1 MERWKLLAGLVSF
14 TFFMENLD
22 ATVIAT
28 ALPQMAL
35 SFGREPVDLNLGI
48 SAYLLAIA
56 VGIPVSGWIAERFG
70 PRPVFTLAIGVFTL
84 ASLLCGMALSLEHFI
99 AARILQGLGGA
110 LMVPVG
116 RLVVLQVTEKH
127 ELVRAIALITWPGLV
142 APVLGPPLGGLIT
155 TYADWRWIFYLNLP
169 LGLIALLLAWRLVPA
184 DLPTQRHPLDW
195 RGFLLLGGA
204 CVAFMW
210 GVERLGQNHGSLGAN
225 LAWMGIG
232 LILGTKAVRHMTRI
246 ERPLIDFGTLRIP
259 TYRAA
264 ILGGG
269 LFRVTIATAPFL
281 LPLLFQLAFGLDAF
295 QAGLLLLALFA
306 GNLAA
311 KPFTT
316 ATMRRFGLRTILTVN
331 GLLSAFSLLACGLLT
346 PDWPLPAILLLLFF
360 SGVFRSLQFT
370 ASNALAFADI
380 PKSRLS
386 HASTLFSTNFQLAM
400 GLGVAIAALLL
411 RASMDWHGHLDPQLA
426 DFRLAFCIVAVLGI
440 LSTLDAFRLARN
452 AGDSVSGH
460 TSES

>member
-1 MERWKLLAGLVSF
+1 MAHWKAIAALTAG

-28 ALPQMAL
+28 ALPEMAAA
-35 SFGREPVDLNLGI
+35 FEREPVDLNLGI

-70 PRPVFTLAIGVFTL
+70 PRPVFTLAIGLFTL
-84 ASLLCGMALSLEHFI
+84 ASLLCGLAPSLELFI
-99 AARILQGLGGA
+99 GARILQGLGGA

-210 GVERLGQNHGSLGAN
+210 GVERLGQNQGSLGSN

-232 LILGTKAVRHMTRI
+232 LLLGTKAVRHMARI
-246 ERPLIDFGTLRIP
+246 DRPLIDFGTLRIA
-259 TYRAA
+259 TYRAS

-281 LPLLFQLAFGLDAF
+281 LPLMFQLSFGLDAF

-316 ATMRRFGLRTILTVN
+316 AAMRRFGLRRILTLN

-346 PDWPLPAILLLLFF
+346 PAWPLPLVMLLLFA
-360 SGVFRSLQFT
+360 SGVFRSMQFT

-380 PKSRLS
+380 PKTRLA

-400 GLGVAIAALLL
+400 GLGVALAALLL
-411 RASMDWHGHLDPQLA
+411 RASMEWQGHLDPQLS

-440 LSTLDAFRLARN
+440 LSTLDAFCLTRD
-452 AGDSVSGH
+452 AGASVSGH
-460 TSES
+460 SPKS

>member
-28 ALPQMAL
+28 ALPEMAAA
-35 SFGREPVDLNLGI
+35 FGRDPVDLNLGI

-70 PRPVFTLAIGVFTL
+70 PRPVFTLAIGFFTL
-84 ASLLCGMALSLEHFI
+84 ASLLCGLAPSLELFI
-99 AARILQGLGGA
+99 GARILQGLGGA

-210 GVERLGQNHGSLGAN
+210 GVERLGQNQGSLGSN

-232 LILGTKAVRHMTRI
+232 LLLGTKAVRHMARI
-246 ERPLIDFGTLRIP
+246 DRPLIDFGTLRIA
-259 TYRAA
+259 TYRAS

-281 LPLLFQLAFGLDAF
+281 LPLMFQLSFGLDAF

-311 KPFTT
+311 KPLTT
-316 ATMRRFGLRTILTVN
+316 AAMRRFGLRRILTLN

-346 PDWPLPAILLLLFF
+346 PAWPLPLVMLLLFA
-360 SGVFRSLQFT
+360 SGVFRSMQFT

-380 PKSRLS
+380 PKTRLA

-400 GLGVAIAALLL
+400 GLGVALAALLL
-411 RASMDWHGHLDPQLA
+411 RASMEWQGHLDPQLS

-440 LSTLDAFRLARN
+440 LSTLDAFCLTRD
-452 AGDSVSGH
+452 AGASVSGH
-460 TSES
+460 SPKS

>member
-1 MERWKLLAGLVSF
+1 MERWKLLACLVSF

-28 ALPQMAL
+28 ALPQMAA
-35 SFGREPVDLNLGI
+35 SFGRDPVDLNLGI

-84 ASLLCGMALSLEHFI
+84 ASLLCGMALSLEQFI
-99 AARILQGLGGA
+99 AARILQGIGGA

-116 RLVVLQVTEKH
+116 RLAVLQVTEKH

-184 DLPTQRHPLDW
+184 DIPTQRHPLDW

-204 CVAFMW
+204 CVTFMW
-210 GVERLGQNHGSLGAN
+210 GVERLGQNQGNLGSN

-232 LILGTKAVRHMTRI
+232 LILGVKAVRHTARLD
-246 ERPLIDFGTLRIP
+246 RPLIDFSTLRIP
-259 TYRAA
+259 TYRAS

-269 LFRVTIATAPFL
+269 LFRVSIATAPFL
-281 LPLLFQLAFGLDAF
+281 LPLMFQLSFGLDAF
-295 QAGLLLLALFA
+295 QSGLLLLALFA

-316 ATMRRFGLRTILTVN
+316 AAMRRFGLRRILTVN
-331 GLLSAFSLLACGLLT
+331 GLLSALSLLACGLLT
-346 PDWPLPAILLLLFF
+346 PAWPLPLVLLLLFA

-380 PKSRLS
+380 PKARLS

-411 RASMDWHGHLDPQLA
+411 RASMEWHGHLDPQLL
-426 DFRLAFCIVAVLGI
+426 DFRLAFIAIAVLAV
-440 LSTLDAFRLARN
+440 LSTLDSFRLARD
-452 AGDSVSGH
+452 AGDAVSGH
-460 TSES
+460 RLP